1 MRVLVFGGTG
11 MLGHKVAQVL
21 SEDFETAATVRHGVP
36 EFTAGEVFGK
46 TRLLEGVF
54 AEDETSVAGVIK
66 DFKPDVAINC
76 IGAVPRSEQGG
87 NSIEAIKLN
96 TLFPLQLARMCG
108 NDGVRLIHIST
119 DCVFAGRSGPY
130 GQESVPDPVDLY
142 GRSKLLGEVQG
153 PGCLTIRTSLIG
165 RELRGWTGLVEWL
178 ISRKETR
185 ISGYSRALFTG
196 FPTAVAARIIGDII
210 AKHPDL
216 DGCWH
221 VASEPIAKYDLL
233 NLLSASFG
241 LNVEIEKDEDFVCD
255 RRLDGVPFANKT
267 GFQAQPWPDMI
278 RDMASDPTPY
288 PSDF

>member
-11 MLGHKVAQVL
+11 MLGHKVAQIL
-21 SEDFETAATVRHGVP
+21 SEDFETAATVRHSVP
-36 EFTAGEVFGK
+36 EFAAAEVFGK
-46 TRLLEGVF
+46 TRLLEGVL
-54 AEDETSVAGVIK
+54 AEDETSVAGAIK
-66 DFKPDVAINC
+66 DFKPDVAVNC

-87 NSIEAIKLN
+87 NSIEAITLN
-96 TLFPLQLARMCG
+96 ALFPHQLARMCG
-108 NDGVRLIHIST
+108 DDGVRLIHIST
-119 DCVFAGRSGPY
+119 DCVFSGCSGPY
-130 GQESVPDPVDLY
+130 GQESAPDPVDLY
-142 GRSKLLGEVQG
+142 GRSKLLGEVGG
-153 PGCLTIRTSLIG
+153 PSCLTIRTSLIG
-165 RELRGWTGLVEWL
+165 RELGAGTGLVEWL
-178 ISRKETR
+178 ISRKGTR
-185 ISGYSRALFTG
+185 VSGYSRALFTG

-210 AKHPDL
+210 GKHPDL

-241 LNVEIEKDEDFVCD
+241 LDVDIQKDEDFVCD
-255 RRLDGVPFANKT
+255 RRLDGVPFAHKT